1 MATVEKVKRTYN
13 LSRGAVDLVRHS
25 VEELHAAPT
34 QDAFVEEA
42 ITVYA
47 RRLRDAQEAALW
59 REAATEV
66 EYQAEVQALEH
77 IFAGDDRR
85 AWEN

>member
-1 MATVEKVKRTYN
+1 MATGEKVKRTYN
-13 LSRGAVDLVRHS
+13 LSRSAVDLVRYS
-25 VEELHAAPT
+25 VEELGAAPT

-59 REAATEV
+59 RQAATDA
-66 EYQAEVQALEH
+66 EYQADVQALERL
-77 IFAGDDRR
+77 FAGDDAR
-85 AWEN
+85 AWEE